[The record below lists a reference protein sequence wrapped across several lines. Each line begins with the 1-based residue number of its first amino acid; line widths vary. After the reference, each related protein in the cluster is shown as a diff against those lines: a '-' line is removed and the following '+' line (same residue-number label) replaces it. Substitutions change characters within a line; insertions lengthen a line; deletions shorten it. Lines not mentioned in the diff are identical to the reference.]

1 MLDWNDLRYVL
12 ETARQGGI
20 SGAARVLG
28 VNHATVARRITA
40 AEEALG
46 ARLFDRLPTGYVAT
60 EAGQEAVET
69 ALQIET
75 AGNRLDLR
83 IAARDAGLGGPL
95 TVTAPQLFIDRVLAP
110 LFARFTQT
118 YPEIEL
124 TVLATNDMLNL
135 PRRQAD
141 IAIRITRA
149 PPASLVGWRVAEQ
162 RAAIYATPELIA
174 QDRGGAA
181 PLDWIRFTHWPG
193 PPEAVRARRPNL
205 RVRLSV
211 DDMIAAIAAARAGIG
226 ATRMACF
233 LGESDPA
240 LARVPE
246 LPDFDYVPIWVLTHP
261 DLRHVPRIR
270 AFADFMAAE
279 LRALR
284 PLFLGQDFSA
294 N

>member
-1 MLDWNDLRYVL
+1 MLDWNDLRYIL

-46 ARLFDRLPTGYVAT
+46 ARLFDRLPTGYVPT
-60 EAGQEAVET
+60 EAGKDAVRTATDMEEASS
-69 ALQIET
+69 
-75 AGNRLDLR
+75 RLDLR
-83 IAARDAGLGGPL
+83 IGARDAGLNGPL

-110 LFARFTQT
+110 LFARFTDA
-118 YPEIEL
+118 YPDIAL

-141 IAIRITRA
+141 VAIRITRS
-149 PPASLVGWRVAEQ
+149 PPSALVGRRVAEQ
-162 RAAIYATPELIA
+162 RAAIYATPDLIA
-174 QDRGGAA
+174 KDPGGDA

-193 PPEAVRARRPNL
+193 PPESIRKLRPKL

-211 DDMIAAIAAARAGIG
+211 DDMIAAISAARAGIG

-240 LARVPE
+240 LARVPD

-270 AFADFMAAE
+270 AFSDFMADE

-284 PLFLGQDFSA
+284 PLFVGA
-294 N
+294 